1 MASGVV
7 DVCLIPEV
15 SFDLYGEH
23 GVLEYVHGLLRRK
36 GHCVICVAEGAGQV
50 FTSSLCIPH
59 RIPLQANTC
68 SHEPS
73 CLSFISSDSSI
84 IIQ

>member
-1 MASGVV
+1 MASGLV

-23 GVLEYVHGLLRRK
+23 GVLEYISGILRRK

-50 FTSSLCIPH
+50 CLPPH
-59 RIPLQANTC
+59 
-68 SHEPS
+68 
-73 CLSFISSDSSI
+73 
-84 IIQ
+84 